1 MDKSI
6 YVTGNFNGHQ
16 LNSSNKMN
24 YNNLKNNYELVLK
37 LKQGFYNY
45 RYSVLNNFNKEVEGY
60 ISGNFDETE
69 NNYKVIVYYR
79 DYGSRYDRVIGYNN
93 INSTKI
99 NN

>member
-1 MDKSI
+1 M
-6 YVTGNFNGHQ
+6 Y
-16 LNSSNKMN
+16 
-24 YNNLKNNYELVLK
+24 KNNYPHKRYRITLDFLK
-37 LKQGFYNY
+37 THIDTNEEILDLGVSNPFSKMM
-45 RYSVLNNFNKEVEGY
+45 
-60 ISGNFDETE
+60 TE